1 MDSTFSFVQTSLPVN
16 HRFTEMIRCTDKQQ
30 VKTIIRSVITTTAKA
45 QDPQKMHSVC
55 LLF

>member
-30 VKTIIRSVITTTAKA
+30 VKTIIRRVITTTAKA
-45 QDPQKMHSVC
+45 QDPQKIPSVC

>member
-1 MDSTFSFVQTSLPVN
+1 MDSTFSFVQTSCPVN
-16 HRFTEMIRCTDKQQ
+16 HRFTEMIKCTDKQQ
-30 VKTIIRSVITTTAKA
+30 IKTIIRSVITTTAKA